1 MKVQKKNEGPEL
13 LDRIE
18 SVSNDIQLLA
28 LNIAVAAA
36 KMAQKKDPG
45 LEVHHKLSQLVNQAT
60 QTVKHMTQI
69 INAAKT
75 NSASAGVVAD
85 RRDVR
90 VDQELIENIEAAMHG
105 IITNSEKITGLLGNL
120 KQRR

>member
-1 MKVQKKNEGPEL
+1 MKVQKKNEGPDL

-75 NSASAGVVAD
+75 DDAPGSVIAD
-85 RRDVR
+85 RRDTR
-90 VDQELIENIEAAMHG
+90 VDQDLIENIEAATQG
-105 IITNSEKITGLLGNL
+105 IIADSEKITSLLSNL
-120 KQRR
+120 RQR

>member
-1 MKVQKKNEGPEL
+1 MKVQNKNEGPEL
-13 LDRIE
+13 LNRIE
-18 SVSNDIQLLA
+18 SISNDIQLLA

-45 LEVHHKLSQLVNQAT
+45 LEVHHKLSQLVNRAT

-75 NSASAGVVAD
+75 TNTPAGVVAD
-85 RRDVR
+85 RRDFQ
-90 VDQELIENIEAAMHG
+90 VDQDLIEDIEAAMQG
-105 IITNSEKITGLLGNL
+105 IIADSEKITSLLGNFR
-120 KQRR
+120 QR

>member
-1 MKVQKKNEGPEL
+1 MKIQKKNEGPEL

-18 SVSNDIQLLA
+18 CVSNDIQLLA

-45 LEVHHKLSQLVNQAT
+45 LEVHHKLSQLVNRAT

-75 NSASAGVVAD
+75 DNAPTSVIAD
-85 RRDVR
+85 RRNSQ
-90 VDQELIENIEAAMHG
+90 VDQNLIESIEAAMHG
-105 IITNSEKITGLLGNL
+105 IIADSEKITSLLSNL
-120 KQRR
+120 KRR

>member
-1 MKVQKKNEGPEL
+1 MKVHRKTEGPEL

-18 SVSNDIQLLA
+18 CVSNDIQLLA

-45 LEVHHKLSQLVNQAT
+45 LEVHHKLSQLVSRAT

-75 NSASAGVVAD
+75 DNAPAGVMAD
-85 RRDVR
+85 RQDSQ
-90 VDQELIENIEAAMHG
+90 VDHNLIESIEAAMQG
-105 IITNSEKITGLLGNL
+105 IIADSEKITSLLSNL
-120 KQRR
+120 KHR

>member
-1 MKVQKKNEGPEL
+1 MKVQNKNEGPEL

-18 SVSNDIQLLA
+18 CVSNDIQLLA

-45 LEVHHKLSQLVNQAT
+45 LEVHHKLSQLVNRAT

-69 INAAKT
+69 ISAAKT
-75 NSASAGVVAD
+75 SNDTKSVIAD
-85 RRDVR
+85 RQNIQ
-90 VDQELIENIEAAMHG
+90 VDQDLIENIEAAMQG
-105 IITNSEKITGLLGNL
+105 IIADSEKITSLLGNL

>member
-1 MKVQKKNEGPEL
+1 MKIQKKNEGPEL

-18 SVSNDIQLLA
+18 CVSNDIQLLA

-45 LEVHHKLSQLVNQAT
+45 LEVHHKLSQLVNRAT
-60 QTVKHMTQI
+60 QTVKQMTQI

-75 NSASAGVVAD
+75 DNIPTSVIAD
-85 RRDVR
+85 RRNSR
-90 VDQELIENIEAAMHG
+90 VDRDLIESIEAAMEG
-105 IITNSEKITGLLGNL
+105 IIADSEKITSLLSNL
-120 KQRR
+120 KHR

>member
-1 MKVQKKNEGPEL
+1 MKVQKKNEGSEL
-13 LDRIE
+13 LNRIE
-18 SVSNDIQLLA
+18 CVSNDIQLLA

-45 LEVHHKLSQLVNQAT
+45 LEVHHKLSQLINRAT

-75 NSASAGVVAD
+75 NNESISIVAD
-85 RRDVR
+85 RRNVH
-90 VDQELIENIEAAMHG
+90 VDQDLIENIEAAMQA
-105 IITNSEKITGLLGNL
+105 IIADSEKITSLLSNI
-120 KQRR
+120 KQR

>member
-75 NSASAGVVAD
+75 NNASAGVIAD
-85 RRDVR
+85 RPDTL
-90 VDQELIENIEAAMHG
+90 VDQNLIENIEAAMHG
-105 IITNSEKITGLLGNL
+105 IIANSERITSLLSNL
-120 KQRR
+120 KQR

>member
-1 MKVQKKNEGPEL
+1 MKVQKKNEGSEL
-13 LDRIE
+13 LNRIE
-18 SVSNDIQLLA
+18 GVSNDIQLLA

-45 LEVHHKLSQLVNQAT
+45 LEVHHKLSQLINRAT

-75 NSASAGVVAD
+75 NNGPISIVAD
-85 RRDVR
+85 RRNIN
-90 VDQELIENIEAAMHG
+90 VDQDLIDNIEAAMQG
-105 IITNSEKITGLLGNL
+105 IIADSEKITSLLSNI
-120 KQRR
+120 KQR

>member
-1 MKVQKKNEGPEL
+1 MKVHKKSDGPEL

-18 SVSNDIQLLA
+18 CVSNDIQLLA

-36 KMAQKKDPG
+36 KMARKKDPG
-45 LEVHHKLSQLVNQAT
+45 LEVHHKLSQLVNRAT

-75 NSASAGVVAD
+75 DNASTSVIAD
-85 RRDVR
+85 RRNNQ
-90 VDQELIENIEAAMHG
+90 VDQNLIESIEAAMQG
-105 IITNSEKITGLLGNL
+105 IIADSEKITSLLGNL
-120 KQRR
+120 KHR

>member
-1 MKVQKKNEGPEL
+1 LKVRKKNEGPEL

-60 QTVKHMTQI
+60 QTVKHMTRI

-75 NSASAGVVAD
+75 NNAPISVIAD
-85 RRDVR
+85 RQNTR
-90 VDQELIENIEAAMHG
+90 VDQDLIENIEAAMQG
-105 IITNSEKITGLLGNL
+105 IIADSEKITSLLSNL
-120 KQRR
+120 KQR

>member
-1 MKVQKKNEGPEL
+1 MKVQKKSEGSEL
-13 LDRIE
+13 LNRIE
-18 SVSNDIQLLA
+18 CVSNDIQLLA

-45 LEVHHKLSQLVNQAT
+45 LEVHHKLSQLINRAT

-75 NSASAGVVAD
+75 NNGPISIVAD
-85 RRDVR
+85 RRNVH
-90 VDQELIENIEAAMHG
+90 VDQDLIENIEAAMQG
-105 IITNSEKITGLLGNL
+105 IIADSEKITSLLSNI
-120 KQRR
+120 KQR

>member
-1 MKVQKKNEGPEL
+1 MKVQKKNEGSEL
-13 LDRIE
+13 LNRIE
-18 SVSNDIQLLA
+18 CVSNDIQLLA

-45 LEVHHKLSQLVNQAT
+45 LEVHHKLSQLINRAT

-75 NSASAGVVAD
+75 NNEPISIVAD
-85 RRDVR
+85 RRNVH
-90 VDQELIENIEAAMHG
+90 VDQDLIENIEAAMQG
-105 IITNSEKITGLLGNL
+105 IIADSEKITSLLSNI
-120 KQRR
+120 KQR

>member
-1 MKVQKKNEGPEL
+1 MKVQKKNEGSEL
-13 LDRIE
+13 LNRIE
-18 SVSNDIQLLA
+18 CVSNDIQLLA

-45 LEVHHKLSQLVNQAT
+45 LEVHHKLSQLINRAT

-75 NSASAGVVAD
+75 NNEPISIVAD
-85 RRDVR
+85 RRNVH
-90 VDQELIENIEAAMHG
+90 VDQDLIDNIEAAMQG
-105 IITNSEKITGLLGNL
+105 IIADSEKITSLLSNI
-120 KQRR
+120 KQR